1 MSKDKI
7 KDAVYTRRYVYN
19 FHFHLI
25 WVTKYRHK
33 IFTTDELSNEMKEIL
48 WQVAEDNEIVIE
60 KMEVMPDH
68 VHVLIS
74 FPPSKAPTSAIKALK
89 GRSAFIFLRRHP
101 EIRRSQYW
109 GGHLW
114 SPGYYMSTL
123 GNMSKE
129 TVEKYINDQKYNEMK
144 KLLAEP
150 DKACPGLVKISLFSL
165 ELNEKPNESGR
176 FATDFVR
183 HF

>member
-1 MSKDKI
+1 MSMTINIEVNKMSKDKI
-7 KDAVYTRRYVYN
+7 KDAVYTRRYIYN

-33 IFTTDELSNEMKEIL
+33 TFTTDELSNEMKEIL

-60 KMEVMPDH
+60 KMEVMPDY
-68 VHVLIS
+68 VHVLIN

-101 EIRRSQYW
+101 EIRQSQSW
-109 GGHLW
+109 SGHLW
-114 SPGYYMSTL
+114 SPSYYMSTL

-129 TVEKYINDQKYNEMK
+129 VVEKYINDQKYNEMK
-144 KLLAEP
+144 KAP
-150 DKACPGLVKISLFSL
+150 YGA
-165 ELNEKPNESGR
+165 
-176 FATDFVR
+176 
-183 HF
+183 

>member
-60 KMEVMPDH
+60 EMEVMPDH

-74 FPPSKAPTSAIKALK
+74 FPPSKASTSAIKALK

-101 EIRRSQYW
+101 
-109 GGHLW
+109 
-114 SPGYYMSTL
+114 
-123 GNMSKE
+123 
-129 TVEKYINDQKYNEMK
+129 
-144 KLLAEP
+144 
-150 DKACPGLVKISLFSL
+150 
-165 ELNEKPNESGR
+165 
-176 FATDFVR
+176 
-183 HF
+183 